1 MPCTMT
7 TYIRIMAGD
16 SSSSDNREVPM
27 ARIPRPLLR
36 AIAYVRQ
43 IFRIDDIIDQEA
55 VVDLVRKDID
65 FRGPKA
71 WILVAAIAIASLG
84 LNTNS
89 TAVIIGA
96 MLISPLMG
104 PIIGAG
110 VAIGVWD
117 VTLLLRSVRNLAI
130 AVVISLVTSALYFL
144 LSPFGQA
151 ESELV
156 ARTTPTLLDALIA
169 IFGGMAGAVAV
180 VRQDRSNVVP
190 GVAIATAL
198 MPPLCTAGYGIAH
211 LDPVFFFGG
220 FYLFFINA
228 VCIGAATFVVLR
240 ILKFRHVAIID
251 DVRARRVRNIVF
263 AVVIVTLL
271 PSVLIMV
278 RLVQEGLFENRVRK
292 FVADLRAKH
301 PTASVLVTDKVFTP
315 DSSRI
320 ELTVIGDEVSAEEVR
335 KLDSLR
341 PDYGLASVRMVVRQP
356 GDIGR
361 FAHER
366 DAKRKDLERVLTR
379 TDEMI
384 STRDRM
390 IDSLK
395 RKLGEA
401 KDMNDE
407 VERIRKEMMVVF
419 DDVTNVGYHRP
430 ASGPPIVYVHAR
442 RTIRPARMQT
452 MERWLRLRMGD
463 STAVVKAVR

>member
-1 MPCTMT
+1 MVE
-7 TYIRIMAGD
+7 D

-27 ARIPRPLLR
+27 ARIPRTLLR
-36 AIAYVRQ
+36 TIAYVRQ

-110 VAIGVWD
+110 VAIGIWD
-117 VTLLLRSVRNLAI
+117 VTLLLRSGRNLAI

-169 IFGGMAGAVAV
+169 IFGGIAGAVAV

-251 DVRARRVRNIVF
+251 DARARRVRNIVF

-320 ELTVIGDEVSAEEVR
+320 ELTVIGDEVSADEVR

-341 PDYGLASVRMVVRQP
+341 PDYGLASVQMVVRQP

-384 STRDRM
+384 STRDRA

-395 RKLGEA
+395 RELGEA

-419 DDVTNVGYHRP
+419 DDVTNVGYHHP
-430 ASGPPIVYVHAR
+430 VSGPPIVYVHAR
-442 RTIRPARMQT
+442 RMIRPARMQT

>member
-7 TYIRIMAGD
+7 TFIRIMAGD
-16 SSSSDNREVPM
+16 SSSSDNREVLM

-36 AIAYVRQ
+36 VIAYVRQ

-55 VVDLVRKDID
+55 VVELVRKDID

-110 VAIGVWD
+110 VAIGIWD
-117 VTLLLRSVRNLAI
+117 VMLLLRSGRNLAI
-130 AVVISLVTSALYFL
+130 AVVISLVTSALYFF

-169 IFGGMAGAVAV
+169 IFGGIAGAVAV

-211 LDPVFFFGG
+211 MDPVFFFGG

-240 ILKFRHVAIID
+240 ILKFRHIAIID
-251 DVRARRVRNIVF
+251 SARARRVRNIVF
-263 AVVIVTLL
+263 AVVVVTLL

-278 RLVQEGLFENRVRK
+278 RLVQEGLFENRVRR
-292 FVADLRAKH
+292 FVADFRAKH
-301 PTASVLVTDKVFTP
+301 PTASVLVTDKAFTP

-320 ELTVIGDEVSAEEVR
+320 ELTVIGDQISSNELKE
-335 KLDSLR
+335 LDGMR
-341 PDYGLASVRMVVRQP
+341 DGYGLAAARMVVRQP

-361 FAHER
+361 FALER
-366 DAKRKDLERVLTR
+366 DAKRKDLEHVIMH
-379 TDEMI
+379 TDDMI
-384 STRDRM
+384 ASRDRT

-395 RKLGEA
+395 SELGEV
-401 KDMNDE
+401 KNMNDE
-407 VERIRKEMMVVF
+407 VERIRDEMMVVF
-419 DDVTNVGYHRP
+419 DDVVNVGYHHP
-430 ASGPPIVYVHAR
+430 ASGPAIVYVHAR
-442 RTIRPARMQT
+442 RTIRPARQRT
-452 MERWLRLRMGD
+452 MERWLRLRMDD
-463 STAVVKAVR
+463 STVVMNVVR

>member
-1 MPCTMT
+1 
-7 TYIRIMAGD
+7 
-16 SSSSDNREVPM
+16 M

-55 VVDLVRKDID
+55 VVELVRKDID

-117 VTLLLRSVRNLAI
+117 VVLLSRSARNLAI
-130 AVVISLVTSALYFL
+130 AVVISLITSALYFV

-228 VCIGAATFVVLR
+228 VCIGASTFVVLR

-251 DVRARRVRNIVF
+251 EVRARRVRNIVF

-292 FVADLRAKH
+292 FVADIRMKH
-301 PTASVLVTDKVFTP
+301 PGASVLVTDKAFTA
-315 DSSRI
+315 DSSRV
-320 ELTVIGDEVSAEEVR
+320 ELTIIGDGVPAEEIR
-335 KLDSLR
+335 KFDSVKVG
-341 PDYGLASVRMVVRQP
+341 YGLATTRMIVRQP

-361 FAHER
+361 LALER
-366 DAKRKDLERVLTR
+366 DAKRKDLEHMIMR
-379 TDEMI
+379 TDDMI
-384 STRDRM
+384 TARDRT

-395 RKLGEA
+395 TELDDV
-401 KDMNDE
+401 KDMGDE
-407 VERIRKEMMVVF
+407 IARIRKEMMVAF
-419 DDVTNVGYHRP
+419 SEVTDVGYHHP
-430 ASGPPIVYVHAR
+430 ASEPATLYVHAR
-442 RTIRPARMQT
+442 RTIHRTRLQT
-452 MERWLRLRMGD
+452 MERWIRLRMDD
-463 STAVVKAVR
+463 STVIVRVVR

>member
-1 MPCTMT
+1 
-7 TYIRIMAGD
+7 
-16 SSSSDNREVPM
+16 M

-36 AIAYVRQ
+36 VIAYVRQ

-55 VVDLVRKDID
+55 VVELVRKDID

-71 WILVAAIAIASLG
+71 WILVAAIATASLG

-110 VAIGVWD
+110 VAIGIWD
-117 VTLLLRSVRNLAI
+117 VLLLLKSVRNLAI

-151 ESELV
+151 ESELI

-251 DVRARRVRNIVF
+251 DARARRVRNIVF
-263 AVVIVTLL
+263 GVVIVTLL

-301 PTASVLVTDKVFTP
+301 PAASVLVTDKAFTS

-320 ELTVIGDEVSAEEVR
+320 ELTVIGDEVSAEEIR
-335 KLDSLR
+335 KLDSVR
-341 PDYGLASVRMVVRQP
+341 PDYGLATTRMVVRQP
-356 GDIGR
+356 GGIGR
-361 FAHER
+361 IALER
-366 DAKRKDLERVLTR
+366 DAKRKDLEHVIMRS
-379 TDEMI
+379 DDMI
-384 STRDRM
+384 TARDRT
-390 IDSLK
+390 IDSL
-395 RKLGEA
+395 RNELGA
-401 KDMNDE
+401 VKDMNDE
-407 VERIRKEMMVVF
+407 IARIREEMTVVF
-419 DDVTNVGYHRP
+419 DDVVNVGYHHPPSEP
-430 ASGPPIVYVHAR
+430 AIVYVHAR
-442 RTIRPARMQT
+442 RTIRPSRLRT

-463 STAVVKAVR
+463 STVVVNVVR